1 MADQGLT
8 FRQRYIS
15 RPLLNWVRGILPTM
29 SDTEREAL
37 EAGTVWWDAE
47 LMRGDPD
54 FSKLLQT
61 PVRELSEEEQA
72 FLDGPTAQL
81 CSMIDDWKITFED
94 MDIPKEV
101 WDYVKSEGFLGL
113 IIPKEYGGKGFSA
126 TANSE
131 IVTRL
136 ASRGSSAAIT
146 VVVPNSL
153 GPGELLMLF
162 GTQDQKDHWLP
173 RLADGRDI
181 PAFGLTS
188 QDAGSDAASMTD
200 IGVVC
205 YEEVDG
211 KKTLGMRL
219 NWAKRY
225 ISLGPICTV
234 LGLAFK
240 LTDPDHILGDEED
253 LGITLALI
261 PTDTPGVDIGR
272 RHLPGM
278 QAFPNG
284 PNWGKDVF
292 VPMDAIIGGQERIGQ
307 GWKMLVTALAAGR
320 GIMLPAM
327 SVSGMKL
334 ATHAT
339 GAYARIREQFNIPI
353 SRFEGI
359 QEAAARIAGD
369 TYKMDAARRLTLQAL
384 DIGEKP
390 SVISAIMKYHA
401 TEGMRR
407 AITDAMDIH
416 SGKAVIDGPKN
427 YLSSTYRAIPIAIAV
442 EGANIMTRSL
452 MIYGQ
457 GSIRCHPFIQKE
469 IDAAQNPDRIEGVR
483 AFDEAVF
490 RHAGYT
496 LKTLA
501 LATAR
506 AWTFGLVSTAP
517 VGGAASRYYKQV
529 KRLSSALA
537 VVSETAM
544 VTLGGALK
552 RREMISARLGDVIS
566 HLYLTTAVLKRF
578 EDTGRPEDDLP
589 LMHYAAQSSLHA
601 AEEALS
607 EVIRNFPVRPIGWL
621 LRGLVLPFGIRCASP
636 KDRLT
641 RKVSNT
647 ISEPTAARAR
657 LSEGIH
663 IEPDSELDLL
673 TRTFDLMVELEPVKQ
688 KMRKARIRSADEA
701 MELGI
706 LTDNE
711 AASMKQALS
720 MVREVSRVDD
730 FSLAELTSREP
741 SEASAQ
747 NGRNPRRAA

>member
-1 MADQGLT
+1 MGDKGLN

-15 RPLLNWVRGILPTM
+15 KPLLNWVRGILPRM

-54 FSKLLQT
+54 FSKLLKT
-61 PVRELSEEEQA
+61 PVHQITDEEQA
-72 FLDGPTAQL
+72 FLDGPTTEL
-81 CSMIDDWKITFED
+81 CSLIDDWKITFED
-94 MDIPKEV
+94 LDIPKEV
-101 WDYVKSEGFLGL
+101 WDYVKSRGFLGL

-162 GTQDQKDHWLP
+162 GTEEQKDHWLP

-181 PAFGLTS
+181 PAFALTS

-200 IGVVC
+200 VGVVC
-205 YEEVDG
+205 YGEVNG
-211 KKTLGMRL
+211 KKTLGIRL

-240 LTDPDHILGDEED
+240 LTDPDGILGDQED

-334 ATHAT
+334 AAHAT

-390 SVISAIMKYHA
+390 AVVSAIMKYHA

-457 GSIRCHPFIQKE
+457 GSIRCHPYIQAE
-469 IDAAQNPDRIEGVR
+469 IEAAQNPDREQGAR
-483 AFDEAVF
+483 DFDDAVF
-490 RHAGYT
+490 KHAGYT
-496 LKTLA
+496 LKSLA
-501 LATAR
+501 LAVGR
-506 AWTFGLVSTAP
+506 AWTFGLVSSAP
-517 VGGAASRYYKQV
+517 VGGATSRYYKQI

-537 VVSETAM
+537 VVSETSM

-552 RREMISARLGDVIS
+552 RKEMISARLGDVIS
-566 HLYLTTAVLKRF
+566 HLYLTSAVLKRF
-578 EDTGRPEDDLP
+578 EDTDRPSDDLP
-589 LMHYAAQSSLHA
+589 LVHYAAQSSLHA

-607 EVIRNFPVRPIGWL
+607 EVIRNFPIRPVGWL
-621 LRGLVLPFGIRCASP
+621 LKALVLPLGIRCAAP
-636 KDRLT
+636 GDGLT
-641 RKVSNT
+641 QKASNA
-647 ISEPTAARAR
+647 ISEPTEARAR

-688 KMRKARIRSADEA
+688 KMRKARVRSADEA

-711 AASMKQALS
+711 AASMKQALQ
-720 MVREVSRVDD
+720 MVGEVCRVDD
-730 FSLAELTSREP
+730 FTLEELTSRTPTTSAGEP
-741 SEASAQ
+741 GGKTSK
-747 NGRNPRRAA
+747 AA

>member
-1 MADQGLT
+1 MVDQDHT

-15 RPLLNWVRGILPTM
+15 KPLLNWVRGILPRM

-54 FSKLLQT
+54 FSKLLET
-61 PVRELSEEEQA
+61 PIHKYTEEEQA
-72 FLDGPTAQL
+72 FIDGPTAEL
-81 CSMIDDWKITFED
+81 CKMIDDWNITFED
-94 MDIPKEV
+94 RDIPDEI
-101 WDYVKSEGFLGL
+101 WDYVKQNGFLGL

-126 TANSE
+126 SANSE
-131 IVTRL
+131 IVMKL
-136 ASRGSSAAIT
+136 ASRGVSAAIT

-162 GTQDQKDHWLP
+162 GTEGQKDFWLP

-205 YEEVDG
+205 YKTING
-211 KKTLGMRL
+211 KKTLGIRL

-240 LTDPDHILGDEED
+240 MTDPDGILGDEED
-253 LGITLALI
+253 LGITLALV
-261 PTDTPGVDIGR
+261 PTDTDGVDIGR
-272 RHLPGM
+272 RHLPGL

-327 SVSGMKL
+327 SVSGMKV
-334 ATHAT
+334 AAHST
-339 GAYARIREQFNIPI
+339 GAYSRIREQFNIPI

-390 SVISAIMKYHA
+390 AVVSAIMKYHA

-407 AITDAMDIH
+407 ATNDAMDIH

-427 YLSSTYRAIPIAIAV
+427 YLSAAYRSIPIAIAV

-457 GSIRCHPFIQKE
+457 GSIRCHPYIQKE
-469 IDAAQNPDRIEGVR
+469 MEAAQNPDRGEGVR
-483 AFDEAVF
+483 DFDDAVF
-490 RHAGYT
+490 SHAGYT
-496 LKTLA
+496 LKTLFYA
-501 LATAR
+501 VTR
-506 AWTFGLVSTAP
+506 AWTFGLASKSP
-517 VGGAASRYYKQV
+517 VGVETGRYFKQI
-529 KRLSSALA
+529 KRLSSSLA
-537 VVSETAM
+537 IVSETAM
-544 VTLGGALK
+544 VTLGGTLK
-552 RREMISARLGDVIS
+552 RKEMISARLGDVIS
-566 HLYLTTAVLKRF
+566 ELYLASATLKRF
-578 EDTGRPEDDLP
+578 EDTGRPDEDRP
-589 LMHYAAQSSLHA
+589 LMHYAAQSSLNA
-601 AEEALS
+601 ADNALND
-607 EVIRNFPVRPIGWL
+607 VIRNFPIRPIGWL
-621 LRGLVLPFGIRCASP
+621 LKLLVAPFGVRCRKPADGLARQASEA
-636 KDRLT
+636 
-641 RKVSNT
+641 
-647 ISEPTAARAR
+647 ISEPTDARAR
-657 LSEGIH
+657 LAEGIF
-663 IEPDSELDLL
+663 IDENSELGLL
-673 TRTFDLMVELEPVKQ
+673 DRTFDLIVELEPVKQ
-688 KMRKARIRSADEA
+688 KMRKARVRTADEA
-701 MELGI
+701 VELGI
-706 LTDNE
+706 LSDNE
-711 AASMKQALS
+711 AVRMKEALS
-720 MVREVSRVDD
+720 MVREVCRVDD
-730 FSLAELTSREP
+730 FAPEDIIRKKTGT
-741 SEASAQ
+741 EAAS
-747 NGRNPRRAA
+747 GKVAA

>member
-15 RPLLNWVRGILPTM
+15 KPLLSWVRGILPTM

-37 EAGTVWWDAE
+37 EAGTVWWDAD
-47 LMRGDPD
+47 LMRGNPD
-54 FSKLLQT
+54 FKKLLKT
-61 PVRELSEEEQA
+61 PVRELTEEEQA
-72 FLDGPTAQL
+72 FLDGPTTELA
-81 CSMIDDWKITFED
+81 SMIDDWKITFED
-94 MDIPKEV
+94 MDIPEEI
-101 WDYVKSEGFLGL
+101 WDFVKSNGFLGL
-113 IIPKEYGGKGFSA
+113 IIPKAYGGKGFSA

-131 IVTRL
+131 IVTKL

-162 GTQDQKDHWLP
+162 GTEDQKDYWLP

-200 IGVVC
+200 VGVVC
-205 YEEVDG
+205 YGEVDG
-211 KKTLGMRL
+211 KKTLGMRI

-240 LTDPDHILGDEED
+240 LTDPDGILGDEED

-261 PTDTPGVDIGR
+261 PTDTPGVEIGR

-284 PNWGKDVF
+284 PNSGTDVF

-327 SVSGMKL
+327 SVSGMKV

-339 GAYARIREQFNIPI
+339 GAYSRIREQFNIPI

-384 DIGEKP
+384 DMGEKP

-407 AITDAMDIH
+407 SIIDAMDIH

-427 YLSSTYRAIPIAIAV
+427 YLSSSYRAIPIAIAV

-457 GSIRCHPFIQKE
+457 GSIRCHPYIQAE
-469 IDAAQNPDRIEGVR
+469 IDAAQNPDREQGVR
-483 AFDEAVF
+483 DFDDAVF
-490 RHAGYT
+490 SHAGYT
-496 LKTLA
+496 LKSLA
-501 LATAR
+501 MATAR
-506 AWTFGLVSTAP
+506 AWTFGLASSAP
-517 VGGAASRYYKQV
+517 VGGPTARYFKQM
-529 KRLSSALA
+529 KRLSSGLA
-537 VVSETAM
+537 VVSEAAM

-552 RREMISARLGDVIS
+552 RKEMISARLGDVLS
-566 HLYLTTAVLKRF
+566 HLYLTSAVLKRF
-578 EDTGRPEDDLP
+578 EDTGRPKDDLP
-589 LMHYAAQSSLHA
+589 LMHYAAQSSLNA
-601 AEEALS
+601 AEEALN
-607 EVIRNFPVRPIGWL
+607 EVIRNFPMRPAGWL
-621 LRGLVLPFGIRCASP
+621 LKLLVSPLGVRCAPP
-636 KDRLT
+636 KDGLT
-641 RKVSNT
+641 QKASNA
-647 ISEPTAARAR
+647 ISEPTEARAR

-673 TRTFDLMVELEPVKQ
+673 TRTFDIMVELEPVKQ
-688 KMRKARIRSADEA
+688 KMRKARVRSADEA

-711 AASMKQALS
+711 AARMKQALE
-720 MVREVSRVDD
+720 MVNEVCKVDD
-730 FSLAELTSREP
+730 FTLEELTNRG
-741 SEASAQ
+741 SEASEDAA
-747 NGRNPRRAA
+747 NGKTRQAA